1 MLPENIQLALELIG
15 VDHASMTIDEA
26 GDALRKY
33 TQQAE
38 QAGNSSS
45 DAAKKSTTSWT
56 EFRSMY
62 STVLDVARVGVQV
75 WEETVGVTVEL
86 ANNVRQF
93 RDVTGQSAEESSRL
107 LQVLDDY
114 KITVGQ
120 AEQATKKF
128 AKDGMEFN
136 ISTLAKLS
144 DEYLKLNSNAE
155 RTQFLY
161 DKFGKSGTDFAEI
174 MLQGS
179 DAIMEAN
186 ASISE
191 NLILTDKA
199 LQQTREYEKNVDNLT
214 DAILEQKV
222 AIGNQLIPVANTLLE
237 LYQRTNDTIDS
248 GEQTYSRAALYVS
261 ALAIQKENLAKST
274 IELEFN
280 IFNDTDKEW
289 IKWNDFKDSYLAEKL
304 TDYVKN
310 TLNGQ
315 RTAYWDNKKERN
327 FDK

>member
-1 MLPENIQLALELIG
+1 
-15 VDHASMTIDEA
+15 MTIDEA

-120 AEQATKKF
+120 AEQATKKL

-199 LQQTREYEKNVDNLT
+199 
-214 DAILEQKV
+214 
-222 AIGNQLIPVANTLLE
+222 
-237 LYQRTNDTIDS
+237 
-248 GEQTYSRAALYVS
+248 
-261 ALAIQKENLAKST
+261 
-274 IELEFN
+274 
-280 IFNDTDKEW
+280 
-289 IKWNDFKDSYLAEKL
+289 
-304 TDYVKN
+304 
-310 TLNGQ
+310 
-315 RTAYWDNKKERN
+315 
-327 FDK
+327 

>member
-1 MLPENIQLALELIG
+1 M
-15 VDHASMTIDEA
+15 
-26 GDALRKY
+26 
-33 TQQAE
+33 
-38 QAGNSSS
+38 
-45 DAAKKSTTSWT
+45 
-56 EFRSMY
+56 
-62 STVLDVARVGVQV
+62 
-75 WEETVGVTVEL
+75 
-86 ANNVRQF
+86 
-93 RDVTGQSAEESSRL
+93 
-107 LQVLDDY
+107 LDDY

-120 AEQATKKF
+120 AEQATKKL

-222 AIGNQLIPVANTLLE
+222 AIGNQ
-237 LYQRTNDTIDS
+237 
-248 GEQTYSRAALYVS
+248 
-261 ALAIQKENLAKST
+261 
-274 IELEFN
+274 
-280 IFNDTDKEW
+280 
-289 IKWNDFKDSYLAEKL
+289 
-304 TDYVKN
+304 
-310 TLNGQ
+310 
-315 RTAYWDNKKERN
+315 
-327 FDK
+327 